1 MLSTVIKNFRNIT
14 VHRQHYIQSKKMHT
28 LESGHLSPKSRSTI
42 VSKNNQMVL
51 NFSFFILK
59 YKLLPTSQI
68 YLHLSKNVNEGLLQL
83 K

>member
-1 MLSTVIKNFRNIT
+1 
-14 VHRQHYIQSKKMHT
+14 
-28 LESGHLSPKSRSTI
+28 
-42 VSKNNQMVL
+42 MVL